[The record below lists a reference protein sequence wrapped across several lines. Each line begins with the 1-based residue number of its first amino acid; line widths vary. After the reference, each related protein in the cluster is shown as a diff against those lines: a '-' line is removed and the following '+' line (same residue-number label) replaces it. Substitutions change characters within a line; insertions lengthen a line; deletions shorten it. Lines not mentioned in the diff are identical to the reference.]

1 MQLIDLKLLAIGIP
15 AILLIL
21 AVIFHKEEH

>member
-1 MQLIDLKLLAIGIP
+1 MQLVDLRLLAIGIP

-21 AVIFHKEEH
+21 AAVFHKEKH